1 MVRFSYG
8 KHSRQEWLASFHVS
22 LRTKGIRW
30 KEVMHMTAYETVMVI
45 FGALSLFISISGLL
59 IALFTLL
66 DMRYKSKKK

>member
-1 MVRFSYG
+1 
-8 KHSRQEWLASFHVS
+8 
-22 LRTKGIRW
+22 
-30 KEVMHMTAYETVMVI
+30 MTAYETVMVI